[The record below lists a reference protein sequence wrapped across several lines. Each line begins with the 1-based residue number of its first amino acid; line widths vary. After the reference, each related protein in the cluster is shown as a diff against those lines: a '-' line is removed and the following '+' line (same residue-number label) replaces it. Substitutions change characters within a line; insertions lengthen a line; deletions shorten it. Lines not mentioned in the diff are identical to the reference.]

1 MLHNT
6 LTFVAFFLAFVM
18 CCIFGYLVSLGFE
31 YMIIIYLLIILVF
44 FLYSV
49 CFIIDPSL
57 KQYEHYILV
66 FFFVV
71 QVIAYGTVFSM
82 IIEKIWKT
90 VEDIKEGLEEG
101 VQLIYPIMLLLS
113 TGLLLCCTLVLL
125 YKILDNIDN
134 VLQQEADEEM
144 NFERRDY
151 KRDYI

>member
-6 LTFVAFFLAFVM
+6 QKLLASFLAFVM

-31 YMIIIYLLIILVF
+31 YMIIIYLLIVLVF

-57 KQYEHYILV
+57 KQYEHYLV

-71 QVIAYGTVFSM
+71 QVIAYGTVLSM

-90 VEDIKEGLEEG
+90 VEDIKEEREERI
-101 VQLIYPIMLLLS
+101 QLIYPIILLFL
-113 TGLLLCCTLVLL
+113 TGLLLCCTLLLL
-125 YKILDNIDN
+125 YKILDTMDN
-134 VLQQEADEEM
+134 VLQHEQDEEM
-144 NFERRDY
+144 NFENSDY
-151 KRDYI
+151 